1 MDVLR
6 RGGEKALGG
15 LRRRERRVAYAGGE
29 GLPIR
34 EEIVQEW
41 EGADVVVTRNGY
53 GSLCLNTPRAMF
65 VDVDGASVAAGLWG
79 CAGLL
84 LGAVAGA
91 VAGPWLLELPKSRLL
106 GALAGAAILWALATL
121 VARIRQ
127 AVDLRYSNPLE
138 WVRGRVASWCDS
150 HPPWSVRLYQTPA
163 GVRLLVMHGAF
174 EPTSEEARAF
184 MKLVGAD
191 PLYVRMCELQKCF
204 RARVSP
210 KPWRVGM
217 TAHFKAGGTWPV
229 LDEAK
234 LSRRSEWVLQ
244 YEAQSARH
252 ASCRYVETLGSRRS
266 DPRVEEVRRIHDEL
280 SRAETRLEIA

>member
-1 MDVLR
+1 
-6 RGGEKALGG
+6 
-15 LRRRERRVAYAGGE
+15 
-29 GLPIR
+29 
-34 EEIVQEW
+34 
-41 EGADVVVTRNGY
+41 
-53 GSLCLNTPRAMF
+53 
-65 VDVDGASVAAGLWG
+65 
-79 CAGLL
+79 
-84 LGAVAGA
+84 
-91 VAGPWLLELPKSRLL
+91 
-106 GALAGAAILWALATL
+106 
-121 VARIRQ
+121 
-127 AVDLRYSNPLE
+127 
-138 WVRGRVASWCDS
+138 
-150 HPPWSVRLYQTPA
+150 
-163 GVRLLVMHGAF
+163 MHGAF

-210 KPWRVGM
+210 KPWRVGV